1 MMKKNDQEL
10 QRQDGI
16 LPKVDSVEKVPAVGS
31 PTTSPGYET
40 DSTGKSDYETADFET
55 NDLEYGDYESY
66 ALDTSMDE
74 EKEYSTELTL
84 QENKKRVPARKKK
97 EPKTFPKKKLPKLL
111 KKKYSKRKLNRKIL
125 KKLYI
130 PRDRVFV
137 ASLFVEMEGDR
148 KGRLCIP
155 DDRLFT
161 RQELSRLKVLSKE
174 IRKQK
179 GRVKMMPLIASVGLV
194 VLMVSA
200 VLIFKDPLI
209 KKGLR
214 SVMQSAFGAKVDIA
228 YLHLGILD
236 SNFTIRGLEVANRNN
251 TMKNLFEIGGLSV
264 NFDLLQLLRKRFVAD
279 EMSVTDVR
287 VNTDRETDGALP
299 EDYEGIV
306 RMERLKTQVAEF
318 TLEKT
323 DVVKG
328 SVTEIFA
335 QYNPE
340 TLVKSFY
347 DQLTIP
353 ELVKDI
359 ESQMNVLIPAWR
371 EVPNQLTASI
381 NKVMADGQAVADFD
395 WGSIQSDPT
404 KIRDGIASIKSAVES
419 ATALYNETEQTMNM
433 LQRDVNTVQS
443 LAEQAQRAVTA
454 DFNLVSGE
462 INKIASF
469 SIKEDGMN
477 ILTTSFEKILADLFG
492 QYYPMV
498 QELMVYVQDLSAKS
512 AAKEQETVAV
522 VEEKP
527 AIQRYEGRN
536 IEYSVDNIPSF
547 LIKKMHGSGADG
559 SFSLSLDVTDI
570 SSDMDKWGKPASISG
585 VVGHGA
591 MTDSFSG
598 TLDMRK
604 SRTGDLV
611 DLRYKGNGYAL
622 DMTMPEEEAVPGVP
636 AGKGIGH
643 FDARITANET
653 GSFSVGGGITLDPV
667 NFTTAAFEPA
677 FAYDLY
683 SRALAMFTSVQ
694 AAVTIGYSDASGL
707 FLDVDSDIDRRFVE
721 VLTQLFNEELTKV
734 KEEATAKVQAVLD
747 ENMAKVKERFGDF
760 DDIKARMDEQRKKI
774 EAYKAELERKQRE
787 GEERLNAALNAAV
800 DAAKDAATKAA
811 EDAAKKAAESAK
823 DAATDALKNLFGR

>member
-1 MMKKNDQEL
+1 MSKKKN
-10 QRQDGI
+10 QDIAMAGET
-16 LPKVDSVEKVPAVGS
+16 VDGSSVETELKSVASSSQDRTVSSGEGVVG
-31 PTTSPGYET
+31 
-40 DSTGKSDYETADFET
+40 
-55 NDLEYGDYESY
+55 
-66 ALDTSMDE
+66 
-74 EKEYSTELTL
+74 STELAV
-84 QENKKRVPARKKK
+84 QEDKKKVPARKKK
-97 EPKTFPKKKLPKLL
+97 EPKTFPKKKLPRML
-111 KKKYSKRKLNRKIL
+111 KKKYSQKKFNRKIL
-125 KKLYI
+125 KRLYI
-130 PRDRVFV
+130 PRDQEFM
-137 ASLFVEMEGDR
+137 AAMFVESGEG
-148 KGRLCIP
+148 KKMRLSIP
-155 DDRLFT
+155 DDRVFT
-161 RQELSRLKVLSKE
+161 KQELVRLKTLSKE

-179 GRVKMMPLIASVGLV
+179 GRGKVMPLIASVSLV
-194 VLMVSA
+194 ILMVSA

-251 TMKNLFEIGGLSV
+251 TMKNLFEIGGLTV
-264 NFDLLQLLRKRFVAD
+264 DFDLLQLLRKRFVSD

-299 EDYEGIV
+299 EDYAQTA
-306 RMERLKTQVAEF
+306 RLERLKTQVTNF
-318 TLEKT
+318 TLEKAG
-323 DVVKG
+323 VVKN
-328 SVTEIFA
+328 SVSEIFA
-335 QYNPE
+335 QYEPE
-340 TLVKSFY
+340 TLVKNFY

-353 ELVKDI
+353 GLAKDI
-359 ESQMNVLIPAWR
+359 ESQMNVLIPAWK
-371 EVPNQLTASI
+371 EMPDQLSASV
-381 NKVMADGQAVADFD
+381 NKVMADGQAAANFD
-395 WGSIQSDPT
+395 WESVQSDPT
-404 KIRDGIASIKSAVES
+404 KIRDGIASIRSAVES

-443 LAEQAQRAVTA
+443 LADQAQRAVTD

-559 SFSLSLDVTDI
+559 SFSMSLDVTDI
-570 SSDMDKWGKPASISG
+570 SSDMDRWGKPASISG

-636 AGKGIGH
+636 TGKGIGH

-653 GSFSVGGGITLDPV
+653 GAFSVGGGITLDPV

-707 FLDVDSDIDRRFVE
+707 FLDVDSDIDRRFVA

-747 ENMAKVKERFGDF
+747 ENMAKVKEQFGDF
-760 DDIKARMDEQRKKI
+760 DDIKARMDDQWKKI
-774 EAYKAELERKQRE
+774 EAYKADLERKQRE
-787 GEERLNAALNAAV
+787 GEEKLNATLN
-800 DAAKDAATKAA
+800 AAKDAATKKA
-811 EDAAKKAAESAK
+811 EEAVKGVTDSVKESA
-823 DAATDALKNLFGR
+823 TNALKGLFGR

>member
-1 MMKKNDQEL
+1 MMKKNDQEP

-130 PRDRVFV
+130 PRDKVFV

-306 RMERLKTQVAEF
+306 RMERLKTQVADF

-347 DQLTIP
+347 DQLSIP

-359 ESQMNVLIPAWR
+359 ESQMNVLIPAWQ

-381 NKVMADGQAVADFD
+381 NKVMADGQAAADFD
-395 WGSIQSDPT
+395 WGSVQSDPT

-443 LAEQAQRAVTA
+443 LADQTQRAVTA

-512 AAKEQETVAV
+512 AAKEQETVV

-547 LIKKMHGSGADG
+547 LIKKMHGSGVDG
-559 SFSLSLDVTDI
+559 SFSLSLDITDI

-636 AGKGIGH
+636 TGKGIGY

-667 NFTTAAFEPA
+667 NFTTVAFEPA

-707 FLDVDSDIDRRFVE
+707 FLDVDSDIDRRFVA

-747 ENMAKVKERFGDF
+747 ENMAKVKEQFGDF

-787 GEERLNAALNAAV
+787 GEEKLNAALN
-800 DAAKDAATKAA
+800 AAKDAATKAA

>member
-1 MMKKNDQEL
+1 MSKKKN
-10 QRQDGI
+10 QDIAMAGET
-16 LPKVDSVEKVPAVGS
+16 VDGSSVETELKSVASSSQDRTVSSGEGVVG
-31 PTTSPGYET
+31 
-40 DSTGKSDYETADFET
+40 
-55 NDLEYGDYESY
+55 
-66 ALDTSMDE
+66 
-74 EKEYSTELTL
+74 STELAV
-84 QENKKRVPARKKK
+84 QEDKKKVPARKKK
-97 EPKTFPKKKLPKLL
+97 EPKTFPKKKLPRML
-111 KKKYSKRKLNRKIL
+111 KKKYSQKKFNRKIL
-125 KKLYI
+125 KRLYI
-130 PRDRVFV
+130 PRDQEFM
-137 ASLFVEMEGDR
+137 AAMFVESGEG
-148 KGRLCIP
+148 KKMRLSIP
-155 DDRLFT
+155 DDRVFT
-161 RQELSRLKVLSKE
+161 KQELVRLKTLSKE

-179 GRVKMMPLIASVGLV
+179 GRVKFMPLIASVSLV
-194 VLMVSA
+194 ILMVSA

-251 TMKNLFEIGGLSV
+251 TMKNLFEIGGLTV
-264 NFDLLQLLRKRFVAD
+264 DFDLLQLLRKRFVSD

-299 EDYEGIV
+299 EDYAQTA
-306 RMERLKTQVAEF
+306 RLERLKTQVTNF
-318 TLEKT
+318 TLEKAG
-323 DVVKG
+323 VVKN
-328 SVTEIFA
+328 SVSEIFA
-335 QYNPE
+335 QYEPE
-340 TLVKSFY
+340 TLVKNFY

-353 ELVKDI
+353 GLAKDI
-359 ESQMNVLIPAWR
+359 ESQMNVLIPAWK
-371 EVPNQLTASI
+371 EMPDQLSASV
-381 NKVMADGQAVADFD
+381 NKVMADGQAAANFD
-395 WGSIQSDPT
+395 WESVQSDPT
-404 KIRDGIASIKSAVES
+404 KIRDGIASIRSAVES

-443 LAEQAQRAVTA
+443 LADQAQRAVTD

-559 SFSLSLDVTDI
+559 SFSMSLDVTDI
-570 SSDMDKWGKPASISG
+570 SSDMDRWGKPASISG

-636 AGKGIGH
+636 TGKGIGH

-653 GSFSVGGGITLDPV
+653 GAFSVGGGITLDPV

-707 FLDVDSDIDRRFVE
+707 FLDVDSDIDRRFVA

-747 ENMAKVKERFGDF
+747 ENMAKVKEQFGDF
-760 DDIKARMDEQRKKI
+760 DDIKARMDDQWKKI
-774 EAYKAELERKQRE
+774 EAYKADLERKQRE
-787 GEERLNAALNAAV
+787 GEEKLNATLN
-800 DAAKDAATKAA
+800 AAKDAATKKA
-811 EDAAKKAAESAK
+811 EEAVKGVTDSVKESA
-823 DAATDALKNLFGR
+823 TNALKGLFGR

>member
-1 MMKKNDQEL
+1 MSKKKN
-10 QRQDGI
+10 QDITMAGET
-16 LPKVDSVEKVPAVGS
+16 VDGSSVEAELKSVASSSQDRTVSSGEGVVG
-31 PTTSPGYET
+31 
-40 DSTGKSDYETADFET
+40 
-55 NDLEYGDYESY
+55 
-66 ALDTSMDE
+66 
-74 EKEYSTELTL
+74 STELAV
-84 QENKKRVPARKKK
+84 QEDKKKVPARKKK
-97 EPKTFPKKKLPKLL
+97 EPKTFPKKKLPRML
-111 KKKYSKRKLNRKIL
+111 KKKYSQKKFNRKIL
-125 KKLYI
+125 KRLYI
-130 PRDRVFV
+130 PRDQEFI
-137 ASLFVEMEGDR
+137 AAMFVESGEG
-148 KGRLCIP
+148 KKMRLSIP
-155 DDRLFT
+155 DDRVFT
-161 RQELSRLKVLSKE
+161 KQELVRLKTLSKE

-179 GRVKMMPLIASVGLV
+179 GRVKFMPLIASVSLV
-194 VLMVSA
+194 ILMVSA

-251 TMKNLFEIGGLSV
+251 TMKNLFEIGGLTV
-264 NFDLLQLLRKRFVAD
+264 DFDLLQLLRKRFVSD

-299 EDYEGIV
+299 EDYAQTA
-306 RMERLKTQVAEF
+306 RLERLKTQVTNF
-318 TLEKT
+318 TLEKAG
-323 DVVKG
+323 VVKN
-328 SVTEIFA
+328 SVSEIFA
-335 QYNPE
+335 QYDPE
-340 TLVKSFY
+340 TLVKNFY

-353 ELVKDI
+353 GLAKDI
-359 ESQMNVLIPAWR
+359 ESQMNVLIPAWK
-371 EVPNQLTASI
+371 EMPDQLSASV
-381 NKVMADGQAVADFD
+381 NKVMADGQAAANFD
-395 WGSIQSDPT
+395 WESVQSDPT
-404 KIRDGIASIKSAVES
+404 KIRDGIASIRSAVES

-443 LAEQAQRAVTA
+443 LADQAQRAVTD

-559 SFSLSLDVTDI
+559 SFSMSLDVTDI

-636 AGKGIGH
+636 TGKGIGH

-653 GSFSVGGGITLDPV
+653 GAFSVGGGITLDPV

-707 FLDVDSDIDRRFVE
+707 FLDVDSDIDRRFVA

-747 ENMAKVKERFGDF
+747 ENMAKVKEQFGDF
-760 DDIKARMDEQRKKI
+760 DDIKARMDDQWKKI

-787 GEERLNAALNAAV
+787 GEEKLNAALNAA
-800 DAAKDAATKAA
+800 KDAATKKA
-811 EDAAKKAAESAK
+811 EEAVKGVTDSVKESA
-823 DAATDALKNLFGR
+823 TNALKGLFGR

>member
-1 MMKKNDQEL
+1 MSKKKDQDFTMAEESV
-10 QRQDGI
+10 DGA
-16 LPKVDSVEKVPAVGS
+16 SVERELKPA
-31 PTTSPGYET
+31 ET
-40 DSTGKSDYETADFET
+40 
-55 NDLEYGDYESY
+55 ESQVQGTFP
-66 ALDTSMDE
+66 DKGE
-74 EKEYSTELTL
+74 EESTELAV
-84 QENKKRVPARKKK
+84 QEDEKKVPARKKK
-97 EPKTFPKKKLPKLL
+97 EPKTFPKKKLPRMLR
-111 KKKYSKRKLNRKIL
+111 KKYSQKKFNRKVL

-130 PRDRVFV
+130 PRDKDFM
-137 ASLFVEMEGDR
+137 ASMFVELEGD
-148 KGRLCIP
+148 KKHRLWIP
-155 DDRLFT
+155 DDRAFT
-161 RQELSRLKVLSKE
+161 KQELVRLKSLSKE

-179 GRVKMMPLIASVGLV
+179 GRVKFMPLIASVGVV

-214 SVMQSAFGAKVDIA
+214 SVMQSAFGAKVDIE

-236 SNFTIRGLEVANRNN
+236 SNFTIRGLAVANRNN
-251 TMKNLFEIGGLSV
+251 TMKNLFEIGGLTV
-264 NFDLLQLLRKRFVAD
+264 DFDLLQLLRKRFVSD

-299 EDYEGIV
+299 EDYAQTS
-306 RMERLKTQVAEF
+306 RLERLKTQVADF
-318 TLEKT
+318 TMEKAG
-323 DVVKG
+323 VVKN
-328 SVTEIFA
+328 SVSEIFA
-335 QYNPE
+335 QYDPE
-340 TLVKSFY
+340 TLVKNFY

-353 ELVKDI
+353 ELTKDI
-359 ESQMNVLIPAWR
+359 EAQMNVLIPAWKG
-371 EVPNQLTASI
+371 VPDQLTASV
-381 NKVMADGQAVADFD
+381 NKVMADGQAAASFD
-395 WGSIQSDPT
+395 WGSVQSDPT
-404 KIRDGIASIKSAVES
+404 KIREGIASIRSAVES

-433 LQRDVNTVQS
+433 LRRDANTVQS
-443 LAEQAQRAVTA
+443 LADQAQRAVTA

-527 AIQRYEGRN
+527 AIQRYEGRT

-547 LIKKMHGSGADG
+547 LIKRMHGSGADG
-559 SFSLSLDVTDI
+559 SFSLSLDVNDI

-598 TLDMRK
+598 TLDLRK
-604 SRTGDLV
+604 SRAGDLV
-611 DLRYKGNGYAL
+611 DLRYKGNGYSL

-636 AGKGIGH
+636 TGKGIGH

-653 GSFSVGGGITLDPV
+653 GSFSVGGGVTLDPV
-667 NFTTAAFEPA
+667 NFTTAAFEPE

-694 AAVTIGYSDASGL
+694 AAVTIGYSDSSGL
-707 FLDVDSDIDRRFVE
+707 FLDVDSDIDSRFVE
-721 VLTQLFNEELTKV
+721 VLTQLFNEELAKI
-734 KEEATAKVQAVLD
+734 KEEATAKVQSVLD
-747 ENMAKVKERFGDF
+747 ENMAKVKEQFGDF
-760 DDIKARMDEQRKKI
+760 DDIKARMDEQQKKV

-787 GEERLNAALNAAV
+787 GEEKLNAALNAA
-800 DAAKDAATKAA
+800 KDAATKKA
-811 EDAAKKAAESAK
+811 EEAVKGLTDSAKESA
-823 DAATDALKNLFGR
+823 TNALKGLFGR

>member
-1 MMKKNDQEL
+1 MSKKKN
-10 QRQDGI
+10 QDIAMAGET
-16 LPKVDSVEKVPAVGS
+16 VAGSSVEAELKSVASSSQDRTVSSGEGVVG
-31 PTTSPGYET
+31 
-40 DSTGKSDYETADFET
+40 
-55 NDLEYGDYESY
+55 
-66 ALDTSMDE
+66 
-74 EKEYSTELTL
+74 STELAV
-84 QENKKRVPARKKK
+84 QEDKKKVPARKKK
-97 EPKTFPKKKLPKLL
+97 EPKTFPKKKLPRML
-111 KKKYSKRKLNRKIL
+111 KKKYSQKKFNRKIL
-125 KKLYI
+125 KRLYI
-130 PRDRVFV
+130 PRDQEFM
-137 ASLFVEMEGDR
+137 AAMFVESGEG
-148 KGRLCIP
+148 KKMRLSIP
-155 DDRLFT
+155 DDRVFT
-161 RQELSRLKVLSKE
+161 KQELVRLKTLSKE

-179 GRVKMMPLIASVGLV
+179 GRVKFMPLIASVSLV
-194 VLMVSA
+194 ILMVSA

-209 KKGLR
+209 KKGLQ

-251 TMKNLFEIGGLSV
+251 TMKNLFEIGGLTV
-264 NFDLLQLLRKRFVAD
+264 DFDLLQLLRKRFVSD

-299 EDYEGIV
+299 EDYAQTA
-306 RMERLKTQVAEF
+306 RLERLKTQVTNF
-318 TLEKT
+318 TLEKAG
-323 DVVKG
+323 VVKN
-328 SVTEIFA
+328 SVSEIFA
-335 QYNPE
+335 QYDPE
-340 TLVKSFY
+340 TLVKNFY

-353 ELVKDI
+353 GLAKDI
-359 ESQMNVLIPAWR
+359 ESQMNVLIPAWK
-371 EVPNQLTASI
+371 EMPDQLSASV
-381 NKVMADGQAVADFD
+381 NKVMADGQAAANFD
-395 WGSIQSDPT
+395 WESVQSDPT
-404 KIRDGIASIKSAVES
+404 KIRDGIASIRSAVES

-443 LAEQAQRAVTA
+443 LADQAQRAVTD

-559 SFSLSLDVTDI
+559 SFSMSLDVTDI

-636 AGKGIGH
+636 TGKGIGH

-653 GSFSVGGGITLDPV
+653 GAFSVGGGITLDPV

-707 FLDVDSDIDRRFVE
+707 FLDVDSDIDRRFVA

-747 ENMAKVKERFGDF
+747 ENMAKVKEQFGDF
-760 DDIKARMDEQRKKI
+760 DDIKARMDDQWKKI

-787 GEERLNAALNAAV
+787 GEEKLNATLN
-800 DAAKDAATKAA
+800 AAKDAATKKA
-811 EDAAKKAAESAK
+811 EEAVKGVTDSVKESA
-823 DAATDALKNLFGR
+823 TNALKGLFGR

>member
-1 MMKKNDQEL
+1 MSKKKDQDITVAGDIVDGSSVETEL
-10 QRQDGI
+10 QSVGCQSQDKAISLDKGEGSTE
-16 LPKVDSVEKVPAVGS
+16 LAVQKNKKKVPAR
-31 PTTSPGYET
+31 
-40 DSTGKSDYETADFET
+40 
-55 NDLEYGDYESY
+55 N
-66 ALDTSMDE
+66 
-74 EKEYSTELTL
+74 
-84 QENKKRVPARKKK
+84 KK
-97 EPKTFPKKKLPKLL
+97 EPKTFPKKKLPRMLR
-111 KKKYSKRKLNRKIL
+111 KKYSQKKFNRKIL
-125 KKLYI
+125 KRLYI
-130 PRDRVFV
+130 PRDQEFM
-137 ASLFVEMEGDR
+137 AAMFVESGEG
-148 KGRLCIP
+148 KKKRLSIP
-155 DDRLFT
+155 DDRVFT
-161 RQELSRLKVLSKE
+161 KQELVRLKTLSKE

-179 GRVKMMPLIASVGLV
+179 GRVKMMPLIASVSVV

-214 SVMQSAFGAKVDIA
+214 SVMQSIFGAKVDIA

-236 SNFTIRGLEVANRNN
+236 SNFTIRGLEVANKNN
-251 TMKNLFEIGGLSV
+251 TMKNLFEIGGLTV
-264 NFDLLQLLRKRFVAD
+264 DFDLLQLLRKRFVSD

-299 EDYEGIV
+299 EDYAQTS
-306 RMERLKTQVAEF
+306 RLERLKTQVTEF
-318 TLEKT
+318 TLEKA
-323 DVVKG
+323 DVVKN
-328 SVTEIFA
+328 SVSEIFA
-335 QYNPE
+335 QYDPE
-340 TLVKSFY
+340 TLVKNFY

-353 ELVKDI
+353 ELAKDI

-371 EVPNQLTASI
+371 EVPDQLTASV
-381 NKVMADGQAVADFD
+381 NKVMADGQAAANFD
-395 WGSIQSDPT
+395 WNSIQSDPT
-404 KIRDGIASIKSAVES
+404 KIRDGIVSIKSAVES

-443 LAEQAQRAVTA
+443 LADQAQRAVTA

-477 ILTTSFEKILADLFG
+477 LLTTSFEKILADLFG
-492 QYYPMV
+492 QYYPLV

-512 AAKEQETVAV
+512 AAKDSETVAV
-522 VEEKP
+522 VEEEKP

-547 LIKKMHGSGADG
+547 LIKRMHGSGADG

-570 SSDMDKWGKPASISG
+570 SSDMDKWGRPASISG

-636 AGKGIGH
+636 TGKGIGH

-694 AAVTIGYSDASGL
+694 AAVTIGYSDSSGL

-747 ENMAKVKERFGDF
+747 ENMAKVKEQFGDF

-787 GEERLNAALNAAV
+787 GEEKLNAALNAA
-800 DAAKDAATKAA
+800 KDAATKKA
-811 EDAAKKAAESAK
+811 EEAVKGVTDSVKESA
-823 DAATDALKNLFGR
+823 ANALKGLFGR

>member
-1 MMKKNDQEL
+1 MSKKKN
-10 QRQDGI
+10 QDIAMAGET
-16 LPKVDSVEKVPAVGS
+16 VDGSSVEAELKSVASSSQDRTVSSGEGVVG
-31 PTTSPGYET
+31 
-40 DSTGKSDYETADFET
+40 
-55 NDLEYGDYESY
+55 
-66 ALDTSMDE
+66 
-74 EKEYSTELTL
+74 STELAV
-84 QENKKRVPARKKK
+84 QEDKKKVPARKKK
-97 EPKTFPKKKLPKLL
+97 EPKTFPKKKLPRML
-111 KKKYSKRKLNRKIL
+111 KKKYSQKKFNRKIL
-125 KKLYI
+125 KRLYI
-130 PRDRVFV
+130 PRDQEFM
-137 ASLFVEMEGDR
+137 AAMFVESGEG
-148 KGRLCIP
+148 KKMRLSIP
-155 DDRLFT
+155 DDRVFT
-161 RQELSRLKVLSKE
+161 KQELVRLKTLSKE

-179 GRVKMMPLIASVGLV
+179 GRVKFMPLIASVGLV
-194 VLMVSA
+194 ILMVSA

-251 TMKNLFEIGGLSV
+251 TMKNLFEIGGLTV
-264 NFDLLQLLRKRFVAD
+264 DFDLLQLLRKRFVSD

-299 EDYEGIV
+299 EDYAQTARLEQ
-306 RMERLKTQVAEF
+306 LKTQVTNF
-318 TLEKT
+318 TLEKAG
-323 DVVKG
+323 VVKN
-328 SVTEIFA
+328 SVSEIFA
-335 QYNPE
+335 QYDPE
-340 TLVKSFY
+340 TLVKNFY

-353 ELVKDI
+353 GLAKDI
-359 ESQMNVLIPAWR
+359 ESQMNVLIPAWK
-371 EVPNQLTASI
+371 EMPDQLSASV
-381 NKVMADGQAVADFD
+381 NKVMADGQAAANFD
-395 WGSIQSDPT
+395 WESVQSDPT
-404 KIRDGIASIKSAVES
+404 KIRDGIASIRSAVES

-443 LAEQAQRAVTA
+443 LADQAQRAVTD
-454 DFNLVSGE
+454 DFNLVSSE

-559 SFSLSLDVTDI
+559 SFSMSLDVTDI

-636 AGKGIGH
+636 TGKGIGH

-653 GSFSVGGGITLDPV
+653 GAFSVGGGITLDPV

-707 FLDVDSDIDRRFVE
+707 FLDVDSDIDRRFVA

-747 ENMAKVKERFGDF
+747 ENMAKVKEQFGDF
-760 DDIKARMDEQRKKI
+760 DDIKARMDDQWKKI

-787 GEERLNAALNAAV
+787 GEEKLNATLN
-800 DAAKDAATKAA
+800 AAKDAATKKA
-811 EDAAKKAAESAK
+811 EEAVKGVTDSVKESA
-823 DAATDALKNLFGR
+823 TNALKGLFGR

>member
-1 MMKKNDQEL
+1 MSKKKDQDITVAGDIVDGSSVETEL
-10 QRQDGI
+10 QSVGCQSQDKAISQDKGEGSTE
-16 LPKVDSVEKVPAVGS
+16 LAVQKNKKKVPAR
-31 PTTSPGYET
+31 
-40 DSTGKSDYETADFET
+40 
-55 NDLEYGDYESY
+55 N
-66 ALDTSMDE
+66 
-74 EKEYSTELTL
+74 
-84 QENKKRVPARKKK
+84 KK
-97 EPKTFPKKKLPKLL
+97 EPKTFPKKKLPRMLR
-111 KKKYSKRKLNRKIL
+111 KKYSQKKFNRKIL
-125 KKLYI
+125 KRLYI
-130 PRDRVFV
+130 PRDQEFM
-137 ASLFVEMEGDR
+137 AAMFVESGEG
-148 KGRLCIP
+148 KKKRLSIP
-155 DDRLFT
+155 DDRVFT
-161 RQELSRLKVLSKE
+161 KQELVRLKTLSKE

-179 GRVKMMPLIASVGLV
+179 GRVKMMPLIASVSVV

-214 SVMQSAFGAKVDIA
+214 SVMQSIFGAKVDIA

-236 SNFTIRGLEVANRNN
+236 SNFTIRGLEVANKNN
-251 TMKNLFEIGGLSV
+251 TMKNLFEIGGLTV
-264 NFDLLQLLRKRFVAD
+264 DFDLLQLLRKRFVSD

-299 EDYEGIV
+299 EDYAQTS
-306 RMERLKTQVAEF
+306 RLERLKTQVTEF
-318 TLEKT
+318 TLEKA
-323 DVVKG
+323 DVVKN
-328 SVTEIFA
+328 SVSEIFA
-335 QYNPE
+335 QYDPE
-340 TLVKSFY
+340 TLVKNFY

-353 ELVKDI
+353 GLAKDI

-371 EVPNQLTASI
+371 EVPDQLTASV
-381 NKVMADGQAVADFD
+381 NKVMADGQAAANFD
-395 WGSIQSDPT
+395 WDSIQSDPT

-443 LAEQAQRAVTA
+443 LADQAQRAVTA

-477 ILTTSFEKILADLFG
+477 LLTTSFEKILADLFG
-492 QYYPMV
+492 QYYPLV

-512 AAKEQETVAV
+512 AAKDSETVAV
-522 VEEKP
+522 VEEEKP

-547 LIKKMHGSGADG
+547 LIKRMHGSGADG

-570 SSDMDKWGKPASISG
+570 SSDMDKWGRPASISG

-622 DMTMPEEEAVPGVP
+622 DMTMPEEESIPGVP
-636 AGKGIGH
+636 TGKGIGH

-653 GSFSVGGGITLDPV
+653 GAFSVGGGITLDPV

-694 AAVTIGYSDASGL
+694 AAVTIGYSDSSGL

-721 VLTQLFNEELTKV
+721 VLTRLFNEELTKV

-747 ENMAKVKERFGDF
+747 ENMAKVKEQFGDF

-787 GEERLNAALNAAV
+787 GEEKLNAALNAA
-800 DAAKDAATKAA
+800 KDAATKKA
-811 EDAAKKAAESAK
+811 EEAVKGVTDSVKESA
-823 DAATDALKNLFGR
+823 ANSLKGLFGR

>member
-1 MMKKNDQEL
+1 MSKKKN
-10 QRQDGI
+10 QDIAMAGET
-16 LPKVDSVEKVPAVGS
+16 VDGSSVEAELKSVASSSQDRTVSSGEGVVG
-31 PTTSPGYET
+31 
-40 DSTGKSDYETADFET
+40 
-55 NDLEYGDYESY
+55 
-66 ALDTSMDE
+66 
-74 EKEYSTELTL
+74 STELAV
-84 QENKKRVPARKKK
+84 QEDKKKVPARKKK
-97 EPKTFPKKKLPKLL
+97 EPKTFPKKKLPRML
-111 KKKYSKRKLNRKIL
+111 KKKYSQKKFNRKIL
-125 KKLYI
+125 KRLYI
-130 PRDRVFV
+130 PRDQEFM
-137 ASLFVEMEGDR
+137 AAMFVESGEG
-148 KGRLCIP
+148 KKMRLSIP
-155 DDRLFT
+155 DDRVFT
-161 RQELSRLKVLSKE
+161 KQELVRLKTLSKE

-179 GRVKMMPLIASVGLV
+179 GRVKFMPLIASVSLV
-194 VLMVSA
+194 ILMVSA

-251 TMKNLFEIGGLSV
+251 TMKNLFEIGGLTV
-264 NFDLLQLLRKRFVAD
+264 DFDLLQLLRKRFVSD

-299 EDYEGIV
+299 EDYAQTA
-306 RMERLKTQVAEF
+306 RLERLKTQVTNF
-318 TLEKT
+318 TLEKAG
-323 DVVKG
+323 VVKN
-328 SVTEIFA
+328 SVSEIFA
-335 QYNPE
+335 QYDPE
-340 TLVKSFY
+340 TLVKNFY

-353 ELVKDI
+353 GLAKDI
-359 ESQMNVLIPAWR
+359 ESQMNVLIPAWK
-371 EVPNQLTASI
+371 EMPDQLSASV
-381 NKVMADGQAVADFD
+381 NKVMADGQAAANFD
-395 WGSIQSDPT
+395 WESVQSDPT
-404 KIRDGIASIKSAVES
+404 KIRDGIASIRSAVES

-443 LAEQAQRAVTA
+443 LADQAQRAVTD

-559 SFSLSLDVTDI
+559 SFSMSLDVTDI
-570 SSDMDKWGKPASISG
+570 SSDMDKWGKPASIFG

-636 AGKGIGH
+636 TGKGIGH

-653 GSFSVGGGITLDPV
+653 GAFSVGGGITLDPV

-707 FLDVDSDIDRRFVE
+707 FLDVDSDIDRRFVA

-747 ENMAKVKERFGDF
+747 ENMAKVKEQFGDF
-760 DDIKARMDEQRKKI
+760 DDIKARMDDQWKKI

-787 GEERLNAALNAAV
+787 GEEKLNAALNAA
-800 DAAKDAATKAA
+800 KDAATKKA
-811 EDAAKKAAESAK
+811 EEAVKGVTDSVKESA
-823 DAATDALKNLFGR
+823 TNALKGLFGR

>member
-1 MMKKNDQEL
+1 MSKKKN
-10 QRQDGI
+10 QDIAMAGET
-16 LPKVDSVEKVPAVGS
+16 VDGSSVEAELKSVASSSQDRTVSSGEGVVG
-31 PTTSPGYET
+31 
-40 DSTGKSDYETADFET
+40 
-55 NDLEYGDYESY
+55 
-66 ALDTSMDE
+66 
-74 EKEYSTELTL
+74 STELAV
-84 QENKKRVPARKKK
+84 QEDKKKVPARKKK
-97 EPKTFPKKKLPKLL
+97 EPKTFPKKKLPRML
-111 KKKYSKRKLNRKIL
+111 KKKYSQKKFNRKIL
-125 KKLYI
+125 KRLYI
-130 PRDRVFV
+130 PRDQEFM
-137 ASLFVEMEGDR
+137 AAMFVESGEG
-148 KGRLCIP
+148 KKMRLSIP
-155 DDRLFT
+155 DDRVFT
-161 RQELSRLKVLSKE
+161 KQELVRLKTLSKE

-179 GRVKMMPLIASVGLV
+179 GRVKFMPLIASVSLV
-194 VLMVSA
+194 ILMVSA

-209 KKGLR
+209 KKGLQ

-251 TMKNLFEIGGLSV
+251 TMKNLFEIGGLTV
-264 NFDLLQLLRKRFVAD
+264 DFDLLQLLRKRFVSD

-299 EDYEGIV
+299 EDYAQTA
-306 RMERLKTQVAEF
+306 RLERLKTQVTNF
-318 TLEKT
+318 TLEKAG
-323 DVVKG
+323 VVKN
-328 SVTEIFA
+328 SVSEIFA
-335 QYNPE
+335 QYDPE
-340 TLVKSFY
+340 TLVKNFY

-353 ELVKDI
+353 GLAKDI
-359 ESQMNVLIPAWR
+359 ESQMNVLIPAWK
-371 EVPNQLTASI
+371 EMPDQLSASV
-381 NKVMADGQAVADFD
+381 NKVMADGQAAANFD
-395 WGSIQSDPT
+395 WESVQSDPT
-404 KIRDGIASIKSAVES
+404 KIRDGIASIRSAVES

-443 LAEQAQRAVTA
+443 LADQAQRAVTA

-559 SFSLSLDVTDI
+559 SFSMSLDVTDI
-570 SSDMDKWGKPASISG
+570 SSDMDKWGKPASIFG

-636 AGKGIGH
+636 TGKGIGH

-653 GSFSVGGGITLDPV
+653 GAFSVGGGITLDPV

-707 FLDVDSDIDRRFVE
+707 FLDVDSDIDRRFVA

-747 ENMAKVKERFGDF
+747 ENMAKVKEQFGDF
-760 DDIKARMDEQRKKI
+760 DDIKARMDDQWKKI
-774 EAYKAELERKQRE
+774 EAYKADLERKQRE
-787 GEERLNAALNAAV
+787 GEEKLNATLN
-800 DAAKDAATKAA
+800 AAKDAATKKA
-811 EDAAKKAAESAK
+811 EEAVKGVTDSVKESA
-823 DAATDALKNLFGR
+823 TNALKGLFGR

>member
-1 MMKKNDQEL
+1 MSKKKN
-10 QRQDGI
+10 QDIAMAGET
-16 LPKVDSVEKVPAVGS
+16 VDGSSVEAELKSVASSSQDRTVSSGEGVVG
-31 PTTSPGYET
+31 
-40 DSTGKSDYETADFET
+40 
-55 NDLEYGDYESY
+55 
-66 ALDTSMDE
+66 
-74 EKEYSTELTL
+74 STELAV
-84 QENKKRVPARKKK
+84 QEDKKKVPARKKK
-97 EPKTFPKKKLPKLL
+97 EPKTFPKKKLPRML
-111 KKKYSKRKLNRKIL
+111 KKKYSQKKFNRKIL
-125 KKLYI
+125 KRLYI
-130 PRDRVFV
+130 PRDQEFM
-137 ASLFVEMEGDR
+137 AAMFVESGEG
-148 KGRLCIP
+148 KKMRLSIP
-155 DDRLFT
+155 DDRVFT
-161 RQELSRLKVLSKE
+161 KQELVRLKTLSKE

-179 GRVKMMPLIASVGLV
+179 GRVKFMPLIASVSLV
-194 VLMVSA
+194 ILMVSA

-251 TMKNLFEIGGLSV
+251 TMKNLFEIGGLTV
-264 NFDLLQLLRKRFVAD
+264 DFDLLQLLRKRFVSD

-299 EDYEGIV
+299 EDYAQTA
-306 RMERLKTQVAEF
+306 RLERLKTQVTNF
-318 TLEKT
+318 TLEKAG
-323 DVVKG
+323 VVKN
-328 SVTEIFA
+328 SVSEIFA
-335 QYNPE
+335 QYDPE
-340 TLVKSFY
+340 TLVKNFY

-353 ELVKDI
+353 GLAKDI
-359 ESQMNVLIPAWR
+359 ESQMNVLIPAWK
-371 EVPNQLTASI
+371 EVPDQLSASV
-381 NKVMADGQAVADFD
+381 NKVMADGQAAANFD
-395 WGSIQSDPT
+395 WESVQSDPT
-404 KIRDGIASIKSAVES
+404 KIRDGIASIRSAVES

-443 LAEQAQRAVTA
+443 LADQAQRAVTA

-559 SFSLSLDVTDI
+559 SFSMSLDVTDI
-570 SSDMDKWGKPASISG
+570 SSDMDRWGKPASISG

-636 AGKGIGH
+636 TGKGIGH

-653 GSFSVGGGITLDPV
+653 GAFSVGGGITLDPV
-667 NFTTAAFEPA
+667 NFTTSAFEPA

-707 FLDVDSDIDRRFVE
+707 FLDVDSDIDRRFVA

-747 ENMAKVKERFGDF
+747 ENMAKVKEQFGDF
-760 DDIKARMDEQRKKI
+760 DDIKARMDDQWKKI

-787 GEERLNAALNAAV
+787 GEEKLNATLN
-800 DAAKDAATKAA
+800 AAKDAATKKA
-811 EDAAKKAAESAK
+811 EEAVKGVTDSVKESA
-823 DAATDALKNLFGR
+823 TNALKGLFGR